1 MKKFFVSLTIIFVV
15 LTACMDTDSEQNE
28 ESNEQLKQTNDSQQ
42 APEEDVSNQ
51 KTAEH
56 LAQLANRVSGVDEA
70 TAIIAGPYA
79 IIAIDVDETLDRE
92 RVGTVKY
99 SVSEALYKDPYGKT
113 AVVIADAD
121 LIERFKQMGNKIQE
135 GLPLEGVV
143 EELAAIVGRYMPVMP
158 TRDQPNQTDT
168 NENEEDVN
176 DDENS
181 KLEDI
186 QEDQSNSDKYE

>member
-1 MKKFFVSLTIIFVV
+1 MKKIVVLLTVIFIS
-15 LTACMDTDSEQNE
+15 LTACMNTDSEQNE
-28 ESNEQLKQTNDSQQ
+28 ESDEQFKQVKDSH
-42 APEEDVSNQ
+42 PVPKKEISNQ
-51 KTAEH
+51 EIAEH
-56 LAQLANRVSGVDEA
+56 LAQLANRVSDVDEA

-79 IIAIDVDETLDRE
+79 IVAIDVDKTLERD

-135 GLPLEGVV
+135 GLPLEGVI

-158 TRDQPNQTDT
+158 TRDQSHTD
-168 NENEEDVN
+168 ENEEEIRN
-176 DDENS
+176 DKDSE
-181 KLEDI
+181 LDDI

>member
-1 MKKFFVSLTIIFVV
+1 MKKIVVLLTVIFIS
-15 LTACMDTDSEQNE
+15 LTACMNTDSEQNE
-28 ESNEQLKQTNDSQQ
+28 ESDEQFKQVKDSH
-42 APEEDVSNQ
+42 PVPKKDISNQ
-51 KTAEH
+51 EIAEH
-56 LAQLANRVSGVDEA
+56 LAQLANRVSDVDEA

-79 IIAIDVDETLDRE
+79 IVAIDVDKTLERD

-135 GLPLEGVV
+135 GLPLEGVI

-158 TRDQPNQTDT
+158 TRDQSHTD
-168 NENEEDVN
+168 ENEEEIRN
-176 DDENS
+176 DKDSE
-181 KLEDI
+181 LDDI